1 MAISNPSSRPTPVR
15 IGVDV
20 GGTNTDAVVLDPT
33 QHGTPTRGVLASHKT
48 PTTPDATAGVE
59 AAIRAVLQESGIT
72 SSSSSSNSG
81 ARGSTTTGYTISSVT
96 IGTTAFLNAVIE
108 RDPQHLTRVAV
119 LRLSKSFLRDVRPFS
134 DWPLDLA
141 RAIEGYVGYADGGL
155 HIDGS
160 EEAPVVEEQIVRE
173 CREIRSRGLNT
184 VVIAGVYSP
193 IDRDFHQED
202 RVRDIVAR
210 EIPGADI
217 VCSHEVAN
225 IGFLE
230 RENASILNAAILR
243 FARRTI
249 RGFQAAMGKL
259 DLTNCPL
266 YLTQND
272 GTLLDAASAAR
283 VPIRTFSSGVTN
295 SMRGAAYLSGLGT
308 PKSDPA
314 WGVKV
319 SQTAGGQSAIVVD
332 IGGTTTDVGVM
343 LPSGLPRQASA
354 YVSVAGIKVNYSL
367 PHLHSIG
374 LGGGSI
380 IQETETG
387 DVAVGPASVGHEL
400 TRSLAFGGDVRT
412 ATDVAVAAGLA
423 SVGGEKGGIQTCK
436 ALDEKFVKSVLS
448 CVKTMLEHA
457 IDTVK
462 TSPDPMPVF
471 MTGGGSVLAPDTLQG
486 ASEIIRPPFHDVANA
501 VGAACSKVGATVDII
516 QNTSQQSILEATE
529 VASQMAVDRAVS
541 SGAVRE
547 TVYIAKVDA
556 MPIPYLDNQ
565 IRTVVT
571 AIGELDI
578 SAHSG
583 DQALTSDDAGLDE
596 SPLHQ
601 QQQHISE
608 QLSAQT
614 TPTTPPKPNPSTY
627 RPTVVT
633 NPTTNI
639 SEWHISTTDLEYI
652 ADGCYLL
659 GCGGGGNPEPGK
671 LQLRDMLAAG
681 YTCRVID
688 ARSLNPADRIYWGGR
703 MGSPAAISE
712 RLQAHETVLAMR
724 ALEAHLAGQ
733 AKQQH
738 EANTVDGQTGFGPDA
753 VMALEIGGSNGME
766 PFLWGSTRFFDVPIV
781 DGDFM
786 GRANPMCWQT
796 TLTVHRPGEFVPCA
810 IDDGAGRTMLMTAAP
825 RDEDVDGPLRGALAA
840 MGSLVGLAPRPTTG
854 EAASRFGVLRS
865 VSLAW
870 RVGRAMARAEAGRR
884 SARAADAIVK
894 ELGGE
899 GSARVLFRGK
909 VAAVDRTLRNGLS
922 VGVLRIVA
930 SSVQGDE
937 GDDGEVPALATDG
950 ELRIPFINEN
960 ILAEQVAPDGTTS
973 VLATVPDLIALIDR
987 DTGRAVGVPEYRYG
1001 CHVVVLGIACS
1012 PRWTET
1018 PRGIEVGGPKG
1029 YGYDLEYKPLG
1040 KYTEPRSVIDEFL

>member
-1 MAISNPSSRPTPVR
+1 MPTTPPKQTPLR

-33 QHGTPTRGVLASHKT
+33 RHATPNRGVLASHKT
-48 PTTPDATAGVE
+48 PTTPDATAGIE
-59 AAIRAVLQESGIT
+59 TAIAAVLQESGI
-72 SSSSSSNSG
+72 
-81 ARGSTTTGYTISSVT
+81 AHRAEYTISSVT

-108 RDPQHLTRVAV
+108 RDPRRLTRVAV

-141 RAIEGYVGYADGGL
+141 RAIAGYVGYVDGGL

-160 EEAPVVEEQIVRE
+160 QEAPVVEEQVVRE
-173 CREIRSRGLNT
+173 CREIKSRGLKT
-184 VVIAGVYSP
+184 VMIAGVYSP

-230 RENASILNAAILR
+230 RENAAILNAAILR

-249 RGFQAAMGKL
+249 RGFQAAMRKL
-259 DLTNCPL
+259 DLANCPL

-283 VPIRTFSSGVTN
+283 VPLRTFSSGVTN
-295 SMRGAAYLSGLGT
+295 SMRGAAYLSGLSG
-308 PKSDPA
+308 
-314 WGVKV
+314 GE
-319 SQTAGGQSAIVVD
+319 SQGQGQSAIVVD

-343 LPSGLPRQASA
+343 LPSGLPSQASA
-354 YVSVAGIKVNYSL
+354 YVSVAGIKVNYAL

-380 IQETETG
+380 IREAEDG
-387 DVAVGPASVGHEL
+387 RVAVGPASVGHEL
-400 TRSLAFGGDVRT
+400 KRSLAFGGDVTT
-412 ATDVAVAAGLA
+412 AMDVAVAAGLA
-423 SVGGEKGGIQTCK
+423 ERVGDRDQAQ
-436 ALDEKFVKSVLS
+436 ALGLDKEFVRVVLARIK
-448 CVKTMLEHA
+448 VMLERA

-486 ASEIIRPPFHDVANA
+486 ASRIIRPPFHDVANA

-516 QNTSQQSILEATE
+516 QNTSQRSIIEATE
-529 VASQMAVDRAVS
+529 VAKQMAVEKAVA

-547 TVYIAKVDA
+547 TVYVARVEA

-565 IRTVVT
+565 VRTVVT
-571 AIGELDI
+571 TIGELDI
-578 SAHSG
+578 THPAQNAISDSDSDSDTEG
-583 DQALTSDDAGLDE
+583 DHDDEQQSLIE
-596 SPLHQ
+596 KQSPAT
-601 QQQHISE
+601 I
-608 QLSAQT
+608 
-614 TPTTPPKPNPSTY
+614 PTAPRKQNPATY
-627 RPTVVT
+627 RPTVLI
-633 NPTTNI
+633 NPSTDI
-639 SEWHISTTDLEYI
+639 PEWHISTTDLEYI

-671 LQLRDMLAAG
+671 LQLRDMLTAG
-681 YTCRVID
+681 HTCRVID
-688 ARSLNPADRIYWGGR
+688 ARALKPSARIYWGGR

-724 ALEAHLAGQ
+724 ALEAHLGQ
-733 AKQQH
+733 QQQH
-738 EANTVDGQTGFGPDA
+738 TESGPDA

-766 PFLWGSTRFFDVPIV
+766 PFLWGSTRFFDAPVV

-810 IDDGAGRTMLMTAAP
+810 IDDGAGRTVLMTAAP

-854 EAASRFGVLRS
+854 EAARRYGVLRS
-865 VSLAW
+865 VSLVW
-870 RVGRAMARAEAGRR
+870 RIGRAMARAEAERR
-884 SARAADAIVK
+884 SAKAADAIVA

-930 SSVQGDE
+930 SSEEGAEDE
-937 GDDGEVPALATDG
+937 IIREEGALATG
-950 ELRIPFINEN
+950 ELTIPFINEN
-960 ILAEQVAPDGTTS
+960 ILAEHVATDGTTR

-1018 PRGIEVGGPKG
+1018 PRGIEVGGPRG
-1029 YGYDLEYKPLG
+1029 YGYDMEYSPLG
-1040 KYTEPRSVIDEFL
+1040 EYTEPRSVIDEFL

>member
-1 MAISNPSSRPTPVR
+1 MTVSSTTKPRPLR

-20 GGTNTDAVVLDPT
+20 GGTNTDAVVLDPS
-33 QHGTPTRGVLASHKT
+33 QHATPTRGVLASHKT

-59 AAIRAVLQESGIT
+59 TAIRAVIRESGGIT
-72 SSSSSSNSG
+72 VTLG
-81 ARGSTTTGYTISSVT
+81 TEYTISSVT

-108 RDPQHLTRVAV
+108 RNPRHLTRVAV

-141 RAIEGYVGYADGGL
+141 SAIEGYVGYADGGL

-160 EEAPVVEEQIVRE
+160 EEAPIVEEQIVRE
-173 CREIRSRGLNT
+173 CREIKSRGLNT
-184 VVIAGVYSP
+184 IVIAGVYSP

-249 RGFQAAMGKL
+249 RGFQTAMRRL
-259 DLTNCPL
+259 DLANCPL

-272 GTLLDAASAAR
+272 GTVLDAASAAR

-295 SMRGAAYLSGLGT
+295 SMRGAAYLAGAASRT
-308 PKSDPA
+308 SDGRP
-314 WGVKV
+314 
-319 SQTAGGQSAIVVD
+319 GQSAIVVD

-380 IQETETG
+380 IRQTENG
-387 DVAVGPASVGHEL
+387 EIKVGPESVGHEL
-400 TRSLAFGGDVRT
+400 TRSLAFGGNETT

-423 SVGGEKGGIQTCK
+423 SIGPSGGKPGACN
-436 ALDEKFVKSVLS
+436 ALDKKLVNDVLS
-448 CVKTMLEHA
+448 RVKVLLEQA

-471 MTGGGSVLAPDTLQG
+471 MTGGGSVLAPDQLVG
-486 ASEIIRPPFHDVANA
+486 ASSIFRPPFHDVANA

-529 VASQMAVDRAVS
+529 VAKQMAIERARS

-578 SAHSG
+578 NAHQTRDG
-583 DQALTSDDAGLDE
+583 ISDLALDE
-596 SPLHQ
+596 E
-601 QQQHISE
+601 SE
-608 QLSAQT
+608 ELAS
-614 TPTTPPKPNPSTY
+614 TPTQSPSENQTAPQSTPTVPQKENPATY
-627 RPTVVT
+627 RPKVLVD
-633 NPTTNI
+633 PITNI
-639 SEWHISTTDLEYI
+639 AEWHISTTDLEYI

-681 YTCRVID
+681 HSCRVID
-688 ARSLNPADRIYWGGR
+688 ARSLNPSDRIYWGGR

-733 AKQQH
+733 
-738 EANTVDGQTGFGPDA
+738 QTEPGKDNESESESGPDA

-766 PFLWGSTRFFDVPIV
+766 PFLWGSTRFFDSPIV

-810 IDDGAGRTMLMTAAP
+810 IDDGAGRTVLMTAAP

-854 EAASRFGVLRS
+854 EAAVKHGVLRS

-870 RVGRAMARAEAGRR
+870 RIGRAMARAEAERR
-884 SARAADAIVK
+884 SARAADAIVR

-922 VGVLRIVA
+922 VGVLRIVS
-930 SSVQGDE
+930 SSVQDEEGGNGD
-937 GDDGEVPALATDG
+937 EVPALTTGG
-950 ELRIPFINEN
+950 ELKIPFINEN
-960 ILAEQVAPDGTTS
+960 ILAEHVAEDGTTS

-1029 YGYDLEYKPLG
+1029 YGYSLEYKPLG

>member
-1 MAISNPSSRPTPVR
+1 MISDSRTQQNPLR

-33 QHGTPTRGVLASHKT
+33 QQATPTRGVLASYKT
-48 PTTPDATAGVE
+48 PTTSDTTIAVE
-59 AAIRAVLQESGIT
+59 SAIREVISRAKIDSAAI
-72 SSSSSSNSG
+72 SS
-81 ARGSTTTGYTISSVT
+81 IT

-108 RDPQHLTRVAV
+108 RNHTRLTRVAV
-119 LRLSKSFLRDVRPFS
+119 LRLSKNFLRDVRPFS
-134 DWPLDLA
+134 DWPVHLA
-141 RAIEGYVGYADGGL
+141 EAIQGYVGYVDGGL

-160 EEAPVVEEQIVRE
+160 EEAPIVEEQVVAQ
-173 CREIRSRGLNT
+173 CHEIRKHGLST

-193 IDRDFHQED
+193 IDQEFHQED

-230 RENASILNAAILR
+230 RENASILNATILR
-243 FARRTI
+243 FARQTI
-249 RGFQAAMGKL
+249 RGFRAAIRNLNLPSG
-259 DLTNCPL
+259 CPL

-295 SMRGAAYLSGLGT
+295 SMRGAAYLSGLASGSET
-308 PKSDPA
+308 QE
-314 WGVKV
+314 V
-319 SQTAGGQSAIVVD
+319 SGESAIVVD

-354 YVSVAGIKVNYSL
+354 YVSVAGVKVNYSL

-374 LGGGSI
+374 LGGGSLVKRNDNK
-380 IQETETG
+380 G
-387 DVAVGPASVGHEL
+387 GVAVGPDSVGHEL
-400 TRSLAFGGDVRT
+400 HRSLAFGGSVVT

-423 SVGGEKGGIQTCK
+423 RTFVRDTLVRVK
-436 ALDEKFVKSVLS
+436 A
-448 CVKTMLEHA
+448 MLEEA
-457 IDTVK
+457 IDSVK

-471 MTGGGSVLAPDTLQG
+471 LTGGGSVLAPESIEG
-486 ASEIIRPPFHDVANA
+486 ASAIIRPPFHDVANA
-501 VGAACSKVGATVDII
+501 VGAACSKIGGTIDII
-516 QNTSQQSILEATE
+516 QNTSEQTMAEATE
-529 VASQMAVDRAVS
+529 DAKRMAIEKAVS
-541 SGAVRE
+541 AGALRD
-547 TVYIAKVDA
+547 TVYIAKVDV

-565 IRTVVT
+565 IRSVVT
-571 AIGELDI
+571 AIGELDFTRQSKSHLPELEEDNEI
-578 SAHSG
+578 RDTHLTVPSCNPILIQDTLAGPVLSEEKQDHSA
-583 DQALTSDDAGLDE
+583 
-596 SPLHQ
+596 
-601 QQQHISE
+601 
-608 QLSAQT
+608 
-614 TPTTPPKPNPSTY
+614 Y
-627 RPTVVT
+627 RPKVLV
-633 NPTTNI
+633 NPATQI
-639 SEWHISTTDLEYI
+639 PEWHISTTDLEYI

-671 LQLRDMLAAG
+671 LQLRDMLSAG
-681 YTCRVID
+681 HTMRVID
-688 ARSLNPADRIYWGGR
+688 AQSLNPADVIYWGGR

-724 ALEAHLAGQ
+724 ALASHLRHTNNETDEA
-733 AKQQH
+733 
-738 EANTVDGQTGFGPDA
+738 PMDA
-753 VMALEIGGSNGME
+753 IMALEIGGSNGLE
-766 PFLWGSTRFFDVPIV
+766 PFLCGSTRFFDRPVV

-810 IDDGAGRTMLMTAAP
+810 IDSGAGRTMLMTAAP
-825 RDEDVDGPLRGALAA
+825 WDEAVDKPLRGAIAE

-854 EAASRFGVLRS
+854 EAVRSAGVLRS

-870 RVGRAMARAEAGRR
+870 RIGRAMARAEGY
-884 SARAADAIVK
+884 ADGAPEAIVK
-894 ELGGE
+894 EVGGA

-909 VAAVDRTLRNGLS
+909 IAAVDRTLRKGLS

-930 SSVQGDE
+930 DKSQAKAADSDEETLGD
-937 GDDGEVPALATDG
+937 
-950 ELRIPFINEN
+950 LRIPFINEN
-960 ILAEQVAPDGTTS
+960 ILAEHVAPDGTTK
-973 VLATVPDLIALIDR
+973 VLATVPDLVALIDR

-1018 PRGIEVGGPKG
+1018 PRGLEVGGPKG

-1040 KYTEPRSVIDEFL
+1040 QYSEPRSVIEEFLEH

>member
-1 MAISNPSSRPTPVR
+1 MTSDSRIKQTPLR

-33 QHGTPTRGVLASHKT
+33 QHATPTRGVLASYKT
-48 PTTPDATAGVE
+48 PTTSDTTTAVE
-59 AAIRAVLQESGIT
+59 SAIREVIARADIT
-72 SSSSSSNSG
+72 P
-81 ARGSTTTGYTISSVT
+81 AAISSVT
-96 IGTTAFLNAVIE
+96 VGTTAFLNAVIE
-108 RDPQHLTRVAV
+108 RERSRLTRVAV

-134 DWPLDLA
+134 DWPADLA
-141 RAIEGYVGYADGGL
+141 EAIRGYVGYEDGGL

-160 EEAPVVEEQIVRE
+160 EEAPIVEEQVVAQ
-173 CREIRSRGLNT
+173 CHEIRNHGLST

-193 IDRDFHQED
+193 IDQESHQED
-202 RVRDIVAR
+202 RVRSIIAR

-243 FARRTI
+243 FARQTI
-249 RGFQAAMGKL
+249 RGFQAAIRTL
-259 DLTNCPL
+259 DLPRDCPL

-295 SMRGAAYLSGLGT
+295 SMRGAAYLSGLASGSETEEGT
-308 PKSDPA
+308 GAS
-314 WGVKV
+314 G
-319 SQTAGGQSAIVVD
+319 SAIVVD

-354 YVSVAGIKVNYSL
+354 YVSVAGVKVNYSL

-380 IQETETG
+380 IKKKDNG
-387 DVAVGPASVGHEL
+387 DGVLLGPESVGHEL
-400 TRSLAFGGDVRT
+400 HRSLAFGGSVVT
-412 ATDVAVAAGLA
+412 ATDIAVAGGLA
-423 SVGGEKGGIQTCK
+423 MVGSHPEASE
-436 ALDEKFVKSVLS
+436 ALDKKLVNDTLARVKA
-448 CVKTMLEHA
+448 MLEEA
-457 IDTVK
+457 IDSVK
-462 TSPDPMPVF
+462 TSPDSIPVF
-471 MTGGGSVLAPDTLQG
+471 LTGGGSVLAPETIEG
-486 ASEIIRPPFHDVANA
+486 AATIIRPPFHDVANA
-501 VGAACSKVGATVDII
+501 VGAACSKVGGTVDII
-516 QNTSQQSILEATE
+516 QNTSDRTMAEATE
-529 VASQMAVDRAVS
+529 EAKRMAIEKAVS
-541 SGAVRE
+541 AGALRE
-547 TVYIAKVDA
+547 TVYIAKVDV

-565 IRTVVT
+565 IRSVVT

-578 SAHSG
+578 SRPPPSVSQA
-583 DQALTSDDAGLDE
+583 DQEAEEA
-596 SPLHQ
+596 PLAV
-601 QQQHISE
+601 S
-608 QLSAQT
+608 
-614 TPTTPPKPNPSTY
+614 PTTPIPDTIPSTVLSEQEQDHWSY
-627 RPTVVT
+627 RPKVLL
-633 NPTTNI
+633 NSTTQI
-639 SEWHISTTDLEYI
+639 PEWHISTTDLEYI

-671 LQLRDMLAAG
+671 LQLCDMLRG
-681 YTCRVID
+681 EHTVRVID
-688 ARSLNPADRIYWGGR
+688 AQSLDPASVIYWGGR

-724 ALEAHLAGQ
+724 ALASHLR
-733 AKQQH
+733 H
-738 EANTVDGQTGFGPDA
+738 DSDDA
-753 VMALEIGGSNGME
+753 PMDAIMALEIGGSNGLE
-766 PFLWGSTRFFDVPIV
+766 PFLCGSTRFFDRPVV

-810 IDDGAGRTMLMTAAP
+810 IDSGAGRTMLMTAAP
-825 RDEDVDGPLRGALAA
+825 RDEAVDKPLRGAISE

-854 EAASRFGVLRS
+854 EVVQKVGVLRS

-870 RVGRAMARAEAGRR
+870 RIGRAMARAEGY
-884 SARAADAIVK
+884 ADGAPEAIVN
-894 ELGGE
+894 EVGGA

-909 VAAVDRTLRNGLS
+909 IAAVDRTLRKGLS
-922 VGVLRIVA
+922 VGVLRIV
-930 SSVQGDE
+930 GDKSQAKAADRDE
-937 GDDGEVPALATDG
+937 ETVG

-960 ILAEQVAPDGTTS
+960 ILAEHVAPDRTTR

-1018 PRGIEVGGPKG
+1018 PRGLEVGGPRG

-1040 KYTEPRSVIDEFL
+1040 KYSEPRSVIEEFLDR